1 MKPVIGIT
9 GNWSREGDLPAMN
22 SIRSTYVNAVA
33 GAGGVPMMLPA
44 VEDLSLVPQ
53 MVEICDGFIF
63 SGGPD
68 IDPARYGEDP
78 HPTNGPLAPCRE
90 CFDFA
95 LIEEVIRVGKPFLGI
110 CLGCQE
116 VNVVLGG
123 TLIQD
128 IACEVESEIRH
139 SMKQSPYLNRH
150 DVCLE
155 AGTRLAELL
164 GNSPTVNTN
173 SAHHQSVRRLGR
185 RCRVA
190 ARCDDGIIEAF
201 ELEDYPF
208 GFGIQWHP
216 EYLQDESAHRRL
228 FEGLVEASR
237 EGGEAIRNNELGVM
251 NCKL

>member
-33 GAGGVPMMLPA
+33 GAGGLPMMLPA
-44 VEDLSLVPQ
+44 VEDLSLVPH
-53 MVEICDGFIF
+53 MVAVCDGLIF

-68 IDPARYGEDP
+68 IDPARYGEEA
-78 HPTNGPLAPCRE
+78 HPTNGALAPCRE

-95 LIEEVIRVGKPFLGI
+95 LIEETIRAGKPFLGI

-116 VNVVLGG
+116 VNVLLGG

-139 SMKQSPYLNRH
+139 SMKQAPYLNRH
-150 DVCLE
+150 DVRLE
-155 AGTRLAELL
+155 PGTQLAQLL
-164 GNSPTVNTN
+164 DNVPVVNTN
-173 SAHHQSVRRLGR
+173 SAHHQSVKRLGR
-185 RCRVA
+185 GCRVA
-190 ARCDDGIIEAF
+190 AYCGDGVVEAF
-201 ELEDYPF
+201 ELEDYHF
-208 GFGIQWHP
+208 GLCVQWHP
-216 EYLQDESAHRRL
+216 EYLPDESAHRRL

-237 EGGEAIRNNELGVM
+237 AETIMNYEL
-251 NCKL
+251 